1 MDNWGGSRWTYQRK
15 PRKFLG
21 KSNQTTGDKIGR
33 DSWTFTT
40 GRHTS
45 ETRISKEERQKRE
58 RLKKLLFVIIGI
70 PVLAACCFMF
80 LQTRQSFVNYGKYQ
94 AEIEKINTTYLEE
107 NKNAYHLA
115 IVYGKNALK
124 NGDYEVAVQEFEF
137 AFNIGEQTE
146 TFYNDL
152 ILACVLSCEKLKTNC
167 KKVEK
172 YDKLSLE

>member
-1 MDNWGGSRWTYQRK
+1 
-15 PRKFLG
+15 
-21 KSNQTTGDKIGR
+21 
-33 DSWTFTT
+33 
-40 GRHTS
+40 
-45 ETRISKEERQKRE
+45 
-58 RLKKLLFVIIGI
+58 
-70 PVLAACCFMF
+70 MF

-124 NGDYEVAVQEFEF
+124 NGDYEVAVQEFEL

-146 TFYNDL
+146 TLYNDL
-152 ILACVLSCEKLKTNC
+152 ILACVLSCEKLKKNC
-167 KKVEK
+167 KKVKK

>member
-1 MDNWGGSRWTYQRK
+1 
-15 PRKFLG
+15 
-21 KSNQTTGDKIGR
+21 
-33 DSWTFTT
+33 
-40 GRHTS
+40 
-45 ETRISKEERQKRE
+45 
-58 RLKKLLFVIIGI
+58 
-70 PVLAACCFMF
+70 MF

-124 NGDYEVAVQEFEF
+124 NGDYEVAVQEFEL

-146 TFYNDL
+146 TLYNDL
-152 ILACVLSCEKLKTNC
+152 ILACVLSCEKLKKNC